1 MNALREQPARGEAP
15 WVPTG
20 KEMDG
25 EKACAAA
32 AAATQSAN
40 GRVYIWRI
48 NFEKKKEQMLL
59 DEAYIRR
66 KLIFLLKKSNK
77 SQNGLSP
84 VRRRRSGSDRRRKV

>member
-40 GRVYIWRI
+40 CSICARI
-48 NFEKKKEQMLL
+48 
-59 DEAYIRR
+59 ITC
-66 KLIFLLKKSNK
+66 
-77 SQNGLSP
+77 
-84 VRRRRSGSDRRRKV
+84 